1 MVDVNKQIR
10 MAVKSGKVGFGSKD
24 AIASSGSARAKLIIL
39 AKNCREPDREEI
51 VRGAERSEVPVY
63 VFQGSSLDLGA
74 VCEKPFPVSALV
86 VREAGDSEVLKLVAE
101 KK

>member
-10 MAVKSGKVGFGSKD
+10 MAVKTGKVGFGSKD
-24 AIASSGSARAKLIIL
+24 AIASTGSARAKLIIL
-39 AKNCREPDREEI
+39 AKNCRDTDREDIMHNAEQSEI
-51 VRGAERSEVPVY
+51 PIY

-74 VCEKPFPVSALV
+74 VCEKPFPISAIV
-86 VREAGDSEVLKLVAE
+86 VREAGDSEVLKLVDE

>member
-10 MAVKSGKVGFGSKD
+10 MAVKTGKVGFGAKD
-24 AIASSGSARAKLIIL
+24 ALSSTQSAKAKLIIL
-39 AKNCREPDREEI
+39 AKNCRNSDREDLLHS
-51 VRGAERSEVPVY
+51 AEQSEVPVY
-63 VFQGSSLDLGA
+63 VFAGSSLDLGA
-74 VCEKPFPVSALV
+74 VCERPYPISALV